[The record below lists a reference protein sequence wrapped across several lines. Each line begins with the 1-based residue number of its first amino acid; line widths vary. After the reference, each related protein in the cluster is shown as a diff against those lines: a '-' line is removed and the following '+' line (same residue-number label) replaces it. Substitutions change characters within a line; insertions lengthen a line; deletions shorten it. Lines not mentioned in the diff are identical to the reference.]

1 VGRLANISGKET
13 ARAFERQAR
22 KARMTIVTRDNLIA
36 AALKL
41 PHKER
46 AKLASQLIRSLD
58 DLPEA
63 EWEEVWA
70 AEAERRLENVRAG
83 RSKETPL
90 KEVFARARALQSR

>member
-1 VGRLANISGKET
+1 MAS
-13 ARAFERQAR
+13 
-22 KARMTIVTRDNLIA
+22 VTRENLVA

-46 AKLASQLIRSLD
+46 AELASQLIRSLD

-70 AEAERRLENVRAG
+70 AEAERRLVSVRTG
-83 RSKETPL
+83 RSRETPL
-90 KEVFARARALQSR
+90 KEVFAHARALRPR

>member
-1 VGRLANISGKET
+1 
-13 ARAFERQAR
+13 
-22 KARMTIVTRDNLIA
+22 MTRDNLIA

-46 AKLASQLIRSLD
+46 AKLASQLMRSLD

-63 EWEEVWA
+63 EWEKVWA

-83 RSKETPL
+83 RSRETPL
-90 KEVFARARALQSR
+90 KEVFARARTNHSPYPHEDRIHVRRPNSLHTQGF